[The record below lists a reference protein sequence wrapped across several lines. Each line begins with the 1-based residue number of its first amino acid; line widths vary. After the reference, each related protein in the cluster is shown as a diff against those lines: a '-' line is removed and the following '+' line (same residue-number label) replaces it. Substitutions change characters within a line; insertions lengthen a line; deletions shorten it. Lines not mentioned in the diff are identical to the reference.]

1 MGRSSRKNTPSRLP
15 SASHGK
21 YTMPRRPADSAP
33 KCHGHVDFLLHELD
47 GGELRSDL
55 QRRELAHYLVGE
67 GKGDDG
73 TLPSMFT
80 REDTPP
86 SDAFAQAWL
95 RRDQAGD
102 SGRPGFDERASAPSK
117 RWPLSQA
124 WCAEVLCRKM
134 PGEIRHFRL
143 MASPERHIGERVDM
157 QRFARE
163 LMRYIDAD
171 LRRITLWTASAHY
184 NTAHPHVHIGVRG
197 VDATGREVYFP
208 GPYAQRGFE
217 YRARQ
222 VLAELLD
229 EQIKSEKQALRAG

>member
-1 MGRSSRKNTPSRLP
+1 MGRSSRKNSPSRLP
-15 SASHGK
+15 SASYGK
-21 YTMPRRPADSAP
+21 YTMPRRPADSVP

-55 QRRELAHYLVGE
+55 QRTELAHYLVGE
-67 GKGDDG
+67 GKADDG
-73 TLPSMFT
+73 TMPLMFT
-80 REDTPP
+80 RDDSPP
-86 SDAFAQAWL
+86 SDAFASAWL
-95 RRDQAGD
+95 RRDKSID
-102 SGRPGFDERASAPSK
+102 SGKPGFDGK

-134 PGEIRHFRL
+134 PGEKRHFRL
-143 MASPERHIGERVDM
+143 MASPERHVGTSVDL

-163 LMRYIDAD
+163 LMRHIDDD

-184 NTAHPHVHIGVRG
+184 NTEHPHVHIGVRG
-197 VDATGREVYFP
+197 ADATGREVYFP

-222 VLAELLD
+222 VLGELMA
-229 EQIKSEKQALRAG
+229 EQIKPRKPALRAG